1 MLRKSSTRSKAEEA
15 QSMCRGSR
23 SRGSQ
28 FWDCSK
34 IPPATP
40 WDLSKCKTAS
50 RWFLNRLLASSLEL
64 LELRPLLYRHLD
76 WTPLVLDH
84 DDQEFC
90 RAGFACI
97 PPHDMNI
104 VGPFVKCLPRR

>member
-40 WDLSKCKTAS
+40 WDLSKCKMAG
-50 RWFLNRLLASSLEL
+50 RGFLNRLFASSLEL
-64 LELRPLLYRHLD
+64 LELWPLLYRHQD

-84 DDQEFC
+84 EDQEFC

-97 PPHDMNI
+97 PTHDINI
-104 VGPFVKCLPRR
+104 VGTFVKRLPWR